1 MIVIEQEANSQP
13 HLVLF
18 ESYCS
23 LYLCE
28 TLAVLDTSNRAFF
41 ELHDVLCESA
51 CLIAEHVLNLP
62 QLLSQIGGSAL
73 RGRVR
78 SREVYMAID
87 LIKGSWGTA

>member
-1 MIVIEQEANSQP
+1 
-13 HLVLF
+13 
-18 ESYCS
+18 
-23 LYLCE
+23 
-28 TLAVLDTSNRAFF
+28 
-41 ELHDVLCESA
+41 LCESA